1 MASKLLIPRLFS
13 LMLWLSLILL
23 SVHGWFHLVSKN
35 SSNQINPTQAAAYS
49 LSSSDRRY
57 TLSNRKVLLA
67 SKFDFAPFVHRN
79 QQRQKDHPYK
89 YVPVRPEPGGTEIDP
104 RYGSEMRLVPT
115 GPNPLHH

>member
-13 LMLWLSLILL
+13 LMLWLSLLFL
-23 SVHGWFHLVSKN
+23 SVHGWFHLVSEN
-35 SSNQINPTQAAAYS
+35 SHINPTQAAAYP

-67 SKFDFAPFVHRN
+67 SKFDFSPFVHRH
-79 QQRQKDHPYK
+79 RHHQKHHPYK
-89 YVPVRPEPGGTEIDP
+89 HVPVRPEPGGTEID
-104 RYGSEMRLVPT
+104 RYGSEMRIVPT